1 MSFSSRSSSPNA
13 DRDLTLDIVRDEG
26 VCGDWFNR
34 FARNADTNEV
44 LYYLDVFDDSNCEI
58 HRGNKYG
65 PVIAKS
71 RMCRS
76 NPRATDLLITDPRS
90 LTRLEHVHH
99 DERSHSTSFVG
110 DGQRY
115 HWNGSELV
123 DDATGTVLAQ
133 MSASKNSQQRT
144 LGKLVIKAGVFENLT
159 DPIVMTAMIAQE
171 RADESRSYF

>member
-1 MSFSSRSSSPNA
+1 MSFSSSRSSSPSA

-26 VCGDWFNR
+26 VCGDWLNR
-34 FARNADTNEV
+34 FARNADTNE
-44 LYYLDVFDDSNCEI
+44 DVFDDSTVEI

-90 LTRLEHVHH
+90 RLEHVHH

-110 DGQRY
+110 NGQRY

-123 DDATGTVLAQ
+123 DDSTGTVLAEV
-133 MSASKNSQQRT
+133 SASKNTHQRT
-144 LGKLVIKAGVFENLT
+144 SGKLVIKAGAFQNLT